1 MSNQITVE
9 QFASELHLSTA
20 RLLEQLAEAGVH
32 KQTASDKLTSADKKQ
47 LLVYLKQ
54 SNGSNPTSTITL
66 NRKKP
71 AEKSTV
77 AGVEVEMRRRRRVA
91 IAPEELVEQ
100 TEQVKAETPVE
111 NIAIETEAEKQAK
124 IAAEA
129 EAEAKRREESAAAA
143 AAEAAR
149 LKAAASK
156 PEQKPKQDVE
166 QAKVVKQEVKQEK
179 IAAANKTQTAAGGNK
194 APEKQEQHKSKR
206 NRNHKNVKKIDLAAL
221 VAEASKPIISPEE
234 QAQRD
239 EEARRAEAM
248 RAHREML
255 LKQKQERQ
263 ARREA
268 AKQQAIEEAKA
279 PSEQKA
285 AVVRSATPT

>member
-111 NIAIETEAEKQAK
+111 NIAVETEAEKQAK

-143 AAEAAR
+143 AADLR
-149 LKAAASK
+149 LRS
-156 PEQKPKQDVE
+156 
-166 QAKVVKQEVKQEK
+166 
-179 IAAANKTQTAAGGNK
+179 
-194 APEKQEQHKSKR
+194 SKR
-206 NRNHKNVKKIDLAAL
+206 KM
-221 VAEASKPIISPEE
+221 P
-234 QAQRD
+234 
-239 EEARRAEAM
+239 
-248 RAHREML
+248 
-255 LKQKQERQ
+255 
-263 ARREA
+263 
-268 AKQQAIEEAKA
+268 
-279 PSEQKA
+279 
-285 AVVRSATPT
+285 